1 MDNGK
6 ISIAVVT
13 DRFFTSNHASVI
25 RIRSIVNAINNTNKF
40 EIKIYSTKQGYK
52 KEIYPSSITFS
63 PPPSNKNS
71 LVLRLLT
78 EIMLGI
84 ELFIRLAFN
93 KHDLI
98 FTTSPPY
105 LMTLFCIAIAKIKR
119 VPYIVDIRDLY
130 PDVYFSA
137 GILSEENIFGVF
149 LRNLEIKLYS
159 KAFIVTTVTKSYVDH
174 IKNSTKIEN
183 NVLLLRNGY
192 SKNVIQEVEH
202 KYNTFTLIY
211 HGNLGKF
218 QDVELL
224 LRLAERLSRFDSD
237 IEILI
242 IGSGSKDHLIRSSY
256 LENIKYY
263 GQLEMEDVYSLIP
276 KAHLGLSFRTDDK
289 VSRGAFPVKIYEYIA
304 FGIPIIVTPISE
316 AGKFVEK
323 NIIGCQYSH
332 EQIDDIVSTII
343 DLKENINNLQRLSEN
358 THAIK
363 YKFSREKI
371 AEDFVKILE
380 QRLKL

>member
-63 PPPSNKNS
+63 SPPSNKNS

-78 EIMLGI
+78 EIILGV
-84 ELFIRLAFN
+84 ELSIRLAFN

-98 FTTSPPY
+98 FVSSPPY
-105 LMTLFCIAIAKIKR
+105 LMTLFCIAISKIKR

-137 GILSEENIFGVF
+137 AILSEENIFGVLF
-149 LRNLEIKLYS
+149 RNLEIKLYS
-159 KAFIVTTVTKSYVDH
+159 EAFIITSATKSYVEH
-174 IKNSTKIEN
+174 IKNSTKMEKD
-183 NVLLLRNGY
+183 VLLLRNGY
-192 SKNVIQEVEH
+192 SRNVIQEVDH

-218 QDVELL
+218 QDVDLL
-224 LRLAERLSRFDSD
+224 LRLAERLSRFDTD

-263 GQLEMEDVYSLIP
+263 GQLEMEDVYSMIP
-276 KAHLGLSFRTDDK
+276 KAHLGLSFRTDEK
-289 VSRGAFPVKIYEYIA
+289 VSQGAFPVKIYEYIA

-323 NIIGCQYSH
+323 NIIGYQYSH
-332 EQIDDIVSTII
+332 EQIDDILSTII

-380 QRLKL
+380 QILKL

>member
-6 ISIAVVT
+6 ISIAIVT

-40 EIKIYSTKQGYK
+40 DIKIYSTKQGNK
-52 KEIYPSSITFS
+52 REIYPSSITFS
-63 PPPSNKNS
+63 SPPSNKNS

-84 ELFIRLAFN
+84 ELSIRLAFN

-98 FTTSPPY
+98 FASSPPF

-119 VPYIVDIRDLY
+119 VPYIIDIRDLY

-149 LRNLEIKLYS
+149 FRNLELKLYS

-174 IKNSTKIEN
+174 IKNINRMEN

-224 LRLAERLSRFDSD
+224 LRLAERLAKFDSD

-242 IGSGSKDHLIRSSY
+242 IGSGGKDHLIRSSY

-263 GQLEMEDVYSLIP
+263 GQLEMEDVYSMIP

-304 FGIPIIVTPISE
+304 FGIPIIATPISE
-316 AGKFVEK
+316 AGEFVEK
-323 NIIGCQYSH
+323 NIIGYQYSPN
-332 EQIDDIVSTII
+332 QIDDIFSTII

-358 THAIK
+358 TRAIK
-363 YKFSREKI
+363 YKLSREEI
-371 AEDFVKILE
+371 AENFVEILE

>member
-63 PPPSNKNS
+63 PPPSNQNS

-78 EIMLGI
+78 EIMLGV
-84 ELFIRLAFN
+84 ELFIRLAFY

-224 LRLAERLSRFDSD
+224 LRLAERLSRIDSD

-263 GQLEMEDVYSLIP
+263 GQLEMEDVYSMIP

-289 VSRGAFPVKIYEYIA
+289 VSRGAFPVKIYEYID
-304 FGIPIIVTPISE
+304 FGVPIIVTPFSE
-316 AGKFVEK
+316 AGKFVEN
-323 NIIGCQYSH
+323 NIIGYQYSPD
-332 EQIDDIVSTII
+332 QIDEIFSTII
-343 DLKENINNLQRLSEN
+343 DLKREKNTLQR
-358 THAIK
+358 I
-363 YKFSREKI
+363 
-371 AEDFVKILE
+371 
-380 QRLKL
+380 

>member
-25 RIRSIVNAINNTNKF
+25 RIRSIVNAINKTNKF

-78 EIMLGI
+78 EIMLGL
-84 ELFIRLAFN
+84 ELVIRLAFN

-105 LMTLFCIAIAKIKR
+105 LMTLLCIAIAKIKR

-263 GQLEMEDVYSLIP
+263 GQLEMEDVYSMIP